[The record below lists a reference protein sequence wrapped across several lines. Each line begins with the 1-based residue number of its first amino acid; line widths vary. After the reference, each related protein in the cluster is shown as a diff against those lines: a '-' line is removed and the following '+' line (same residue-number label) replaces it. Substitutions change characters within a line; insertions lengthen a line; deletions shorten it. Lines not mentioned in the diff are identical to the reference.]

1 MSVDV
6 STVDLYALWEEYSTM
21 SLKCIAYRCKIW
33 FRKKFVEYTENMYSY
48 VCVMVSYTTVF
59 FSKWP
64 LLMEM
69 KSPMSQTCFCT
80 IFCSSRPELI

>member
-48 VCVMVSYTTVF
+48 VCVMVSYTTGF
-59 FSKWP
+59 FFQMALVNGNEVP
-64 LLMEM
+64 YVTNLFLYYFLL
-69 KSPMSQTCFCT
+69 
-80 IFCSSRPELI
+80 I